1 MQNGL
6 IVLSYFN
13 LSEIGGNAFA
23 GMLSNA
29 YYPAAERSTA
39 NTLARAGSQV
49 MWDTVFVRV
58 QGVLAGHSSDVAAN
72 RSQAVRAG
80 KSGR

>member
-49 MWDTVFVRV
+49 MWDTVSYECKEFWPDIRRMLQQIVHK
-58 QGVLAGHSSDVAAN
+58 Q
-72 RSQAVRAG
+72 
-80 KSGR
+80 